1 VEVTLTV
8 RFPSPAIDTSVNATD
23 QSICRRRRARPP
35 VAESIV
41 PRTVFAALP
50 KTAAYALLATAAM
63 LSGCG
68 KQRDNPAPPRV
79 VARAGQLPAES
90 STIVV
95 PVTADLA
102 ALERG
107 LNQETPRVLWT
118 IDQHRDRCVPAKKI
132 DLGIGKVKVL
142 PELGCRLVGQVTRG
156 AIRLSGT
163 GERLDL
169 VMPVR
174 AAITA
179 QNVGGVLSKTATGSA
194 LVRATGRLG
203 IVGDWQPTAKLD
215 IAYDWRE
222 EPGVDVAGQRVTF
235 TSRADAKLKGIVH
248 QLEGDLPRQLAKL
261 HLRDQLAQLWPQGFT
276 SISLSKGNPPAWLR
290 VTPRALGFGG
300 YRVDGRTLRLTLA
313 AEALTETFV
322 GQRPPD
328 PPVTALPAPTK
339 VGDRTGLRFSVPVL
353 ADYATLEPVVERTLR
368 KLAARGISVA
378 GVGPVDVA
386 FGKVTV
392 YATQGGRLAVGVQAK
407 VTPGAIGSASTKGE
421 AWLTAVPYNAPG
433 SQLVRA
439 RDVQLVARTDSAALD
454 LLVRLLGE
462 AQVQSAVALALQ
474 HDFRGDYA
482 EVLGKAQRAIGARQ
496 QGDFLLSTDVTSVE
510 NGQLQ
515 VTGAGLFLP
524 VRAQGTAEIA
534 YRPR

>member
-1 VEVTLTV
+1 MTRAACLH
-8 RFPSPAIDTSVNATD
+8 PLAAIDTQVNATD
-23 QSICRRRRARPP
+23 QSTDRRRRAQPP
-35 VAESIV
+35 FAESIV
-41 PRTVFAALP
+41 PRTAFSAPSPTLLTLAGAAAL
-50 KTAAYALLATAAM
+50 

-68 KQRDNPAPPRV
+68 KQHDTPAPPRV
-79 VARAGQLPAES
+79 QAAAGQLPAES

-95 PVTADLA
+95 PVTADLG

-107 LNQETPRVLWT
+107 LNKETPRVLWT
-118 IDQHRDRCVPAKKI
+118 IDEHRDRCVAAKKL

-142 PELGCRLVGQVTRG
+142 PDLGCRLVGQVTRG
-156 AIRLSGT
+156 AIRLSGR
-163 GERLDL
+163 GERVDL
-169 VMPVR
+169 VMPVS
-174 AAITA
+174 AAVTA
-179 QNVGGVLSKTATGSA
+179 QNVGGVLSKTVTGSA
-194 LVRATGRLG
+194 TVRATGRLG

-235 TSRADAKLKGIVH
+235 TSRADAKLKGIVRK
-248 QLEGDLPRQLAKL
+248 LEGDLPRQLAKL
-261 HLRDQLAQLWPQGFT
+261 HLRDQLAQLWSQGFT
-276 SISLSKGNPPAWLR
+276 SIALSKRNPPAWLR

-300 YRVDGRTLRLTLA
+300 YRVEGRTLRLTLA

-328 PPVTALPAPTK
+328 PAVTPLPAPTR
-339 VGDRTGLRFSVPVL
+339 VGERAGLRFSVPVL
-353 ADYATLEPVVERTLR
+353 ADYGTLEPVVERTLR
-368 KLAARGISVA
+368 KLAARGISVT

-407 VTPGAIGSASTKGE
+407 VTPRAIGSASTKGE
-421 AWLTAVPYNAPG
+421 AWLTAGPYNDPG

-439 RDVQLVARTDSAALD
+439 RDVQLVARTDSTALD
-454 LLVRLLGE
+454 LLIRLLGE
-462 AQVQSAVALALQ
+462 AQVQRAVALALQ

-496 QGDFLLSTDVTSVE
+496 QGDFFLSTDVTSVE

>member
-1 VEVTLTV
+1 M
-8 RFPSPAIDTSVNATD
+8 
-23 QSICRRRRARPP
+23 
-35 VAESIV
+35 
-41 PRTVFAALP
+41 PRTALP
-50 KTAAYALLATAAM
+50 APPCSATLMLLATAVL

-68 KQRDNPAPPRV
+68 KQRDNPAPLRIE
-79 VARAGQLPAES
+79 AQAGQLPSES

-118 IDQHRDRCVPAKKI
+118 IDQHRDRCVAAKKI
-132 DLGIGKVKVL
+132 DLGIGKLKVL
-142 PELGCRLVGQVTRG
+142 PDLGCRLVGRVTRG
-156 AIRLSGT
+156 AIRLSGK

-169 VMPVR
+169 VMPVS

-179 QNVGGVLSKTATGSA
+179 QNVGGVLSKTATGTA
-194 LVRATGRLG
+194 VVRATGRLG

-235 TSRADAKLKGIVH
+235 TSRADAKLRGIVGK
-248 QLEGDLPRQLAKL
+248 LERDLPRQLAKL

-276 SISLSKGNPPAWLR
+276 SIELSKRNPPAWLR

-328 PPVTALPAPTK
+328 PAVTPLPAPTR
-339 VGDRTGLRFSVPVL
+339 VSDRAGLRFSVPVL
-353 ADYATLEPVVERTLR
+353 ADYRTLEPVVERALR
-368 KLAARGISVA
+368 KLAARGISVT

-392 YATQGGRLAVGVQAK
+392 YATQGGRLAVGVRAK
-407 VTPGAIGSASTKGE
+407 VTPRAVGSASTSGE
-421 AWLTAVPYNAPG
+421 AWLTAVPYNDPG

-439 RDVQLVARTDSAALD
+439 RDVQLVARTDSTAID
-454 LLVRLLGE
+454 LLIRLLAE
-462 AQVQSAVALALQ
+462 TQVQRAVALALQ
-474 HDFRGDYA
+474 HDFHDDYA
-482 EVLGKAQRAIGARQ
+482 QVLGKAQRAIGARQ
-496 QGDFLLSTDVTSVE
+496 QGDFFLSTDVTSVA

-524 VRAQGTAEIA
+524 VRAEGTAMIA